1 MMKEYKLTA
10 TTNSS
15 GEDIFRLLLDGD
27 PVIDISVKKNEGGA
41 ELKKMFSI
49 LLTSLVQEPIAVSY
63 VETPGYSVGMYKDV
77 CREYA
82 IALGREIEQATEK
95 VSSEGLLGWS
105 VE

>member
-15 GEDIFRLLLDGD
+15 GEDVFRLLLDGG

-49 LLTSLVQEPIAVSY
+49 LLTSLVHESISISY
-63 VETPGYSVGMYKDV
+63 VETPGYTVGMYKDV

-82 IALGREIEQATEK
+82 SALGREIEQATEK
-95 VSSEGLLGWS
+95 MSAEGLLEWQT
-105 VE
+105 E